1 MEVVDKNDRVIP
13 GLYAG
18 GMDAGGMWGD
28 SYPMQ
33 DATGASSAFAINS
46 GRIAARHAL
55 SYMGIGPSPK

>member
-1 MEVVDKNDRVIP
+1 
-13 GLYAG
+13 
-18 GMDAGGMWGD
+18 
-28 SYPMQ
+28 MQ